1 MAFVNLLQAVYPV
14 GSVWLSTT
22 NVSPASIVGGTWQ
35 QVNDRFIRTGASATQ
50 TGGSDTISW
59 TYGLDWLSYYYAPS
73 AFNQGN
79 EDFFGLWD
87 ENSDRFVSGNRVT
100 LEAMASTRNS
110 SLANNFTT
118 TTAGSAHRG
127 TTTTITKSLLPSYYT
142 ICMWIRTA

>member
-22 NVSPASIVGGTWQ
+22 NASPASIVGGTWQ
-35 QVNDRFIRTGASATQ
+35 QVNNRFIRTGTSATQ

-59 TYGLDWLSYYYAPS
+59 TYGLDWLSYYYTPA

-87 ENSDRFVSGNRVT
+87 ESSGNFTSGNRVD
-100 LEAMASTRNS
+100 LKAMYSVHNS
-110 SLANNFTT
+110 SLATGSTT
-118 TTAGSAHRG
+118 RENSKHRG
-127 TTTTITKSLLPSYYT
+127 TTVTITKSLLPSYYT
-142 ICMWIRTA
+142 ICMWVRTA

>member
-35 QVNDRFIRTGASATQ
+35 QVNDRFIRTGTSATQ
-50 TGGSDTISW
+50 IGGSDTISW
-59 TYGLDWLSYYYAPS
+59 TYGLDWLSYYYTPA
-73 AFNQGN
+73 AFSQGN

-87 ENSDRFVSGNRVT
+87 ENAGRFVSGNRVT
-100 LEAMASTRNS
+100 LEAMASRYNS

-118 TTAGSAHRG
+118 ANGLAHRG
-127 TTTTITKSLLPSYYT
+127 VTVTVTKSLLPSYYT
-142 ICMWIRTA
+142 ICMWVRTA